1 MKKIFITILIIAVQ
15 GIYSNNIQNEQE
27 NNVIQFENKTE
38 NCIVEDENLKE
49 VVFSNGFE
57 KLNAF
62 LESASRCTSLQQSVL
77 NSYMGDPRF
86 TDQQVVNMAIG
97 AFIACMMAQ

>member
-27 NNVIQFENKTE
+27 NNVIQFENQIE
-38 NCIVEDENLKE
+38 NCVTVEENSKE
-49 VVFSNGFE
+49 IILSNGFDQ
-57 KLNAF
+57 LNAF
-62 LESASRCTSLQQSVL
+62 LDNASRCTSLQQSVL

-97 AFIACMMAQ
+97 AFIGCMMTQ